1 MAMSGAKVRIPLLG
15 QSLSG
20 LNFSLRPGGGAHELP
35 YRLADLPRGGERGKR
50 EGWDLK
56 LSAVEQKS
64 QSQKATVQ
72 LYVLSLVR
80 CHIMC
85 VGNYPTPEPRE
96 GGVLCWSQTIHNRC
110 G

>member
-50 EGWDLK
+50 GGERG
-56 LSAVEQKS
+56 QKV
-64 QSQKATVQ
+64 TVQ

-96 GGVLCWSQTIHNRC
+96 GGVWCWSQTIHNRC